1 MESRSGSGVNYEG
14 QERDGKQMIKSF
26 GLKLLAC
33 DGFACGVCTFDDPY
47 CCCLCND
54 FTAIR
59 SYTKELKEK
68 HTVRVGKV

>member
-1 MESRSGSGVNYEG
+1 
-14 QERDGKQMIKSF
+14 MIRSF
-26 GLKLLAC
+26 GLKLLLAC

-59 SYTKELKEK
+59 SYTKEVKEK